1 MCSGVFVSGR
11 KEVDIERNDFSFPF
25 TLVSYK
31 INFGD
36 SSVSTSLLGLAK
48 NKAIYRFGL
57 GATLINGLSEKELR
71 SQQIAIAAPKAINQD
86 TID

>member
-25 TLVSYK
+25 NLVSYK
-31 INFGD
+31 INIGD
-36 SSVSTSLLGLAK
+36 SSVSTSLLGFAK